1 MERAQF
7 LPMKFLTIEAKVK
20 INRAIILKFRFV
32 NYTLLEN
39 NNNNKRSRVAKDEFH
54 HKLRDAKQMLSHT
67 ESRS

>member
-1 MERAQF
+1 M
-7 LPMKFLTIEAKVK
+7 K

>member
-1 MERAQF
+1 M
-7 LPMKFLTIEAKVK
+7 K

-32 NYTLLEN
+32 NYTLLENN

-54 HKLRDAKQMLSHT
+54 HKLRDAKQMLNHT